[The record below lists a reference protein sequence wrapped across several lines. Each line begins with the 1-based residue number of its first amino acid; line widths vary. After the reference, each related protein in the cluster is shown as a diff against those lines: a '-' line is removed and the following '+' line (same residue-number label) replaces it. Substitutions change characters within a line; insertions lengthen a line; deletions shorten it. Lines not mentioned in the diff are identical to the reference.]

1 MTVCPRRAASRA
13 VRIVLQA
20 PRAHRRRSIVVGPGR
35 ALLVSAKGVYQAESL
50 RVRRKGISPLLS
62 RIPVDSATG
71 HLRNG
76 FAWEAHARDAGAK
89 SPRAILRRE
98 VHAAKAALEVRAG
111 AVEGWALGECGRR
124 RARWAILNVTAAGRS
139 EQ

>member
-1 MTVCPRRAASRA
+1 MVADWVP
-13 VRIVLQA
+13 VW
-20 PRAHRRRSIVVGPGR
+20 
-35 ALLVSAKGVYQAESL
+35 KGVYQAESL